1 MVAAGVP
8 LRTLQEWMG
17 HRDFKTTLIY
27 ADYAPS
33 EHEAEM
39 VERAFGRGANRGA
52 NVSETKVTAEHP
64 TPLDQAESDLS

>member
-1 MVAAGVP
+1 MP

-33 EHEAEM
+33 AH
-39 VERAFGRGANRGA
+39 ERALVELAFGARGINRGI
-52 NVSETKVTAEHP
+52 NLSETVINSDIETSDEDGQ
-64 TPLDQAESDLS
+64 LDRT

>member
-1 MVAAGVP
+1 MASAGVP

-33 EHEAEM
+33 AHEGEM
-39 VERAFGRGANRGA
+39 LERAFRDPIGGPEA
-52 NVSETKVTAEHP
+52 SEGQRTRALIE
-64 TPLDQAESDLS
+64 